1 MGIIKELYLYLNETQ
16 IDSSDYKE
24 VNGKN
29 PGGLGVWVF
38 RDEENNET
46 FEFSGTFKEAKEA
59 AIGHLRKATKIK
71 VVAD

>member
-1 MGIIKELYLYLNETQ
+1 MELLKELLHLKETQ
-16 IDSSDYKE
+16 IDSSDFRE

-29 PGGLGVWVF
+29 PSGLGVWVF

-59 AIGHLRKATKIK
+59 AKASLRKATKIK
-71 VVAD
+71 VIPD

>member
-1 MGIIKELYLYLNETQ
+1 MELLKELLYLKETQ
-16 IDSSDYKE
+16 IDSSDFRE

-29 PGGLGVWVF
+29 PSGLGVWVF

-59 AIGHLRKATKIK
+59 AKASLRKATKIK
-71 VVAD
+71 VIPD